1 MAKVILICGR
11 ICSGKSTYADKLCR
25 ENRAIVLSVD
35 EIMLTLFDRELGKK
49 HNEYTERIKSYLFE
63 KSLAVIINGVNV
75 ILDWGFWKK
84 EDREYAKDFYK
95 SKGIEVEL
103 HYIDVTDEQWKAR
116 IDKRNR
122 AVRSAV
128 TDAYYV
134 DDTLVKKFLSLFEPP
149 DEKEIDISIKT
160 TGEI

>member
-11 ICSGKSTYADKLCR
+11 ICGGKSTYADKLCR

-35 EIMLTLFDRELGKK
+35 EIMLSLFDRELGEK
-49 HNEYTERIKSYLFE
+49 HNEYAEKIKNYLFE
-63 KSLAVIINGVNV
+63 KSLAVIVNDINV

-103 HYIDVTDEQWKAR
+103 HYIDVDDEQWKAR

-134 DDTLVKKFLSLFEPP
+134 NDTLMNKFLSLFEPP
-149 DEKEIDISIKT
+149 DKKEIDISIKT
-160 TGEI
+160 KGEI